1 MVLALKILVPIRGCH
16 RYPDSGVSHSA
27 MQDQAGRK
35 GGRAYAKLSKISA
48 IAAGKACTS
57 RILRLTVTAP

>member
-1 MVLALKILVPIRGCH
+1 
-16 RYPDSGVSHSA
+16 
-27 MQDQAGRK
+27 MQDRAGRK
-35 GGRAYAKLSKISA
+35 GERNYAKPSKINA